1 MRSFIN
7 LASCVF
13 LSTIF
18 ISNISIARE
27 GDQISIVGSST
38 VFPFS
43 TIVAERFAK
52 NTDFRAPV
60 IESTGTGG
68 GVKLFCAGI
77 GLEHPD
83 ITNASRAIKE
93 TEKKDCASNGINPIE
108 YMIGYDGITFSNSK
122 GSEQLSLTKEE
133 IFKAVSALS
142 LIHI

>member
-1 MRSFIN
+1 MRSFIK
-7 LASCVF
+7 LASCIF

-68 GVKLFCAGI
+68 ETILCW
-77 GLEHPD
+77 HR
-83 ITNASRAIKE
+83 TRAPRHHKCKPGYKRDRKKRLCIKWN
-93 TEKKDCASNGINPIE
+93 KS
-108 YMIGYDGITFSNSK
+108 YRVYDWI
-122 GSEQLSLTKEE
+122 
-133 IFKAVSALS
+133 
-142 LIHI
+142 